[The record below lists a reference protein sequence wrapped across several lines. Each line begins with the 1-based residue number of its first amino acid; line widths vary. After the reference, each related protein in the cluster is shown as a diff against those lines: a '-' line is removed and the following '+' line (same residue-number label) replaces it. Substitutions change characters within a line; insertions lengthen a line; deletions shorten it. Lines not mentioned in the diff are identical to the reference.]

1 MTTCQNCGAEFE
13 PRHHNQ
19 TKYCS
24 YQCMLAARDARQREQ
39 RQAARAAREAAK
51 ATAEPQ

>member
-1 MTTCQNCGAEFE
+1 MLKCQNCGTDFE

-24 YQCMLAARDARQREQ
+24 YQCMLTARDTREREK
-39 RQAARAAREAAK
+39 RQALRAEREAAE
-51 ATAEPQ
+51 AAAAQQ